1 MDWILQHPYCGLFLG
16 MGMGKTLS
24 TLTALTYLKAFG
36 QFNKTLIIAP
46 LSVAETVWDAEI
58 DKWDNLKD
66 LTYTKVLGSKA
77 KREAALLENVD
88 IYLINRE
95 NVKWL
100 VEKYQRS
107 WPFDL
112 VVIDELSSF
121 KDQGSQRFK
130 ALRKVRPKI
139 KRLIG
144 LTGTPAPNTLQDL
157 WPQMYI
163 IDQGESLEKTITKYR
178 HKYFRPGRSSGHIV
192 YDYVLLPGAKEA
204 IYEKIGDNVV
214 SMKAKDHLDL
224 PPRVDNIY
232 KVEMS
237 GNELKQY
244 KYLEREYVLSLEEGD
259 VVASNAAVLSNKL
272 LQMANGAIYDEEGQV
287 QVIHGQK
294 LEALERIIEDAQG
307 EPVLVFYQYKHD
319 LKRILEKFPEA
330 KLLDIK
336 AGDVKK
342 WNNKEIPIMLA
353 HPQSAGHGLNLQA
366 GGHIAVWF
374 GITWSL
380 EYYQQANARLDRQGQ
395 TESVVIHH
403 IITKGTVDEIALKR
417 LSGKAQG
424 QDELLEAVK
433 AEIEKARRN

>member
-1 MDWILQHPYCGLFLG
+1 

-77 KREAALLENVD
+77 KREAALLEDVD

-144 LTGTPAPNTLQDL
+144 LTGTPAPNTLQ
-157 WPQMYI
+157 I
-163 IDQGESLEKTITKYR
+163 
-178 HKYFRPGRSSGHIV
+178 GR
-192 YDYVLLPGAKEA
+192 
-204 IYEKIGDNVV
+204 
-214 SMKAKDHLDL
+214 
-224 PPRVDNIY
+224 
-232 KVEMS
+232 
-237 GNELKQY
+237 
-244 KYLEREYVLSLEEGD
+244 
-259 VVASNAAVLSNKL
+259 
-272 LQMANGAIYDEEGQV
+272 
-287 QVIHGQK
+287 
-294 LEALERIIEDAQG
+294 
-307 EPVLVFYQYKHD
+307 
-319 LKRILEKFPEA
+319 
-330 KLLDIK
+330 
-336 AGDVKK
+336 
-342 WNNKEIPIMLA
+342 A
-353 HPQSAGHGLNLQA
+353 H
-366 GGHIAVWF
+366 V
-374 GITWSL
+374 
-380 EYYQQANARLDRQGQ
+380 
-395 TESVVIHH
+395 
-403 IITKGTVDEIALKR
+403 
-417 LSGKAQG
+417 
-424 QDELLEAVK
+424 
-433 AEIEKARRN
+433 